1 MLLFLLDT
9 HTRFPVNPRIVYR
22 HLAVK
27 TKAPFSLGTLY
38 DEATRKKIRGEKKFA
53 FPRGE

>member
-9 HTRFPVNPRIVYR
+9 YTRFPVNPRIVYR

-27 TKAPFSLGTLY
+27 TKAPFSLGVLY
-38 DEATRKKIRGEKKFA
+38 DEATRRKN
-53 FPRGE
+53 PR